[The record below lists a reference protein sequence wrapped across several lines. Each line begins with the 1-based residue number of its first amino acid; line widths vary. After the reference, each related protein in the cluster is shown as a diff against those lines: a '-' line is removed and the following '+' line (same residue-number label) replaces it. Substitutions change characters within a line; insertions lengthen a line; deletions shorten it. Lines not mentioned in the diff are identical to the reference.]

1 MSLETYIDGTC
12 LYLNQIFSIPI
23 LSSREEQELA
33 FKIKNGDVE
42 AKNTLIEHNLRLVVS
57 IANRYRGAG
66 LPFIDLI
73 QEGNL
78 GLIKAA
84 EKFDV
89 EKGFKFSTFA
99 TWWIR
104 QYISRAISDQSRT
117 IRLPAHIMELIQKIK
132 KESVSLSNSLGREPT
147 EQELAEVLNIEVEKI
162 QTAMDLNNSISS
174 LDVPVDEEE
183 ETTIGDLTPD
193 EGIELPG
200 EALIEEANRKIID
213 EVFASLNE
221 REAEIVKMRF
231 GLGEYSRCQTLEE
244 IGEHFELSRERIRQL
259 ETKALRK
266 LRNPLRIQAL
276 KEAFD

>member
-1 MSLETYIDGTC
+1 MSLETYIDGTS

-23 LSSREEQELA
+23 LSLREEQELG
-33 FKIKNGDVE
+33 FKIKNGDLE